1 MSRNNY
7 LPCFVELLNIFFLF
21 LFFFFKI
28 FFGFHF
34 NISICFT
41 FHYQICSRLVG
52 GSSQRLHYRGIYKRQ
67 ALSFS
72 CVCVCMCAVGNF
84 RATGFPHQTPS
95 VSSLFYSFLCL
106 LTCSSVGFFAPFF
119 PSSFEREE
127 RRGKK
132 IEQEMRK
139 GPFFL
144 LPPHFIHLR
153 LEAQVPD

>member
-28 FFGFHF
+28 FIGFHF

-119 PSSFEREE
+119 HPLLKEKKEGEKKSSKKCGKVLFFPSSTPLYPSPS
-127 RRGKK
+127 RGSS
-132 IEQEMRK
+132 
-139 GPFFL
+139 P
-144 LPPHFIHLR
+144 
-153 LEAQVPD
+153 